1 MMVMMMMMMIIIII
15 IIIMK
20 PPVANRHVV
29 AKRHIRSG
37 IYGGVK
43 IYASAGYT

>member
-1 MMVMMMMMMIIIII
+1 MMVMMLIIIIII

-37 IYGGVK
+37 VYGGAK
-43 IYASAGYT
+43 IYTSAGYT